1 LSGIQEATHYP
12 LPYQIGGVSVSL
24 NGDPA
29 PLLAVANLGEY
40 QQINIQMPTGGGGTL
55 EVSQSGNTGN
65 IQAFPGFDWGAFF
78 TDPSGHAIVQH
89 ADYSPVTPD
98 HPAQPGEVVA
108 AYGTK
113 SDRLQHRRGQ
123 RSTVGLPFPP

>member
-1 LSGIQEATHYP
+1 LTSIVGIQGATHYP

-40 QQINIQMPTGGGGTL
+40 QQINIQMPTGGRGTI

-65 IQAFPGFDWGAFF
+65 SSTPCKHSLVSIGARFLQTLPAMLSF
-78 TDPSGHAIVQH
+78 N
-89 ADYSPVTPD
+89 TPTILQSRPIIPPN
-98 HPAQPGEVVA
+98 PAKLWQ
-108 AYGTK
+108 
-113 SDRLQHRRGQ
+113 LMGQ
-123 RSTVGLPFPP
+123 I